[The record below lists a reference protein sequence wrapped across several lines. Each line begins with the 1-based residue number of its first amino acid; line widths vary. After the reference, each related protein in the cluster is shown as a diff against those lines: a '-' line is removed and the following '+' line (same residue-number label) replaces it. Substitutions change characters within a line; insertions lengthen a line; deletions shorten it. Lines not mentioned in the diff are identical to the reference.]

1 MDSKNIIESFSYVAK
16 ETGINKTNLA
26 TIIEEIFIILIQ
38 NRISLLFE
46 FLLALGQFVERE
58 HPGVLFLAHSVF

>member
-26 TIIEEIFIILIQ
+26 TIIEEIFIILIEKKYGEE
-38 NRISLLFE
+38 NLDKFSVIVNI
-46 FLLALGQFVERE
+46 LA
-58 HPGVLFLAHSVF
+58 